1 MVIGVIA
8 KQRNSTSLVERK
20 LLLNDPW
27 YQLILEMMN
36 SVLKSVHGKRVLEV
50 GCGFG
55 GFCIRIAEKGAD
67 VVGLDISSSAIR
79 KARNLAKQASIRS
92 QVDFI
97 VGDAQFL
104 PFRDRSSRIV
114 VCSETL
120 EHVPNYEQAFDELVR
135 VTEKGGCLCVTVPNL
150 LSTFFF
156 ECVVLLSIGQPQYVK
171 KFFSVE
177 KEHVFHF
184 FKVKKLFSRR
194 ELKIAKI
201 RGTDLFHLSL
211 VIRKALKRNDYLR
224 APTPFKNHGLEIFFG
239 ATIGV
244 LARRE

>member
-1 MVIGVIA
+1 MIT
-8 KQRNSTSLVERK
+8 KQRYGTGLVKRK

-27 YQLILEMMN
+27 YQLILAMMK
-36 SVLKSVHGKRVLEV
+36 SVVQRVHGKRVLEV

-55 GFCIRIAEKGAD
+55 GFCIKIAEKGAD
-67 VVGLDISSSAIR
+67 VVGLDISVSAIM
-79 KARNLAKQASIRS
+79 KARNLAKRAKIRS
-92 QVDFI
+92 QIDFI

-104 PFRDRSSRIV
+104 PFRDRSGEIV

-120 EHVPNYEQAFDELVR
+120 EHVRNYEQAFDELVR
-135 VTEKGGCLCVTVPNL
+135 VTEKGGCLYVTVPNL

-156 ECVVLLSIGQPQYVK
+156 ESVILLSIGQPQNVK

-177 KEHVFHF
+177 KEHVFHL
-184 FKVKKLFSRR
+184 FKIKKLFSRR
-194 ELKIAKI
+194 DLKIAKI
-201 RGTDLFHLSL
+201 QGTDLFHLSL
-211 VIRKALKRNDYLR
+211 AIRKALKRDDYLR
-224 APTPFKNHGLEIFFG
+224 VPTLFKNHGLERLFG

>member
-1 MVIGVIA
+1 
-8 KQRNSTSLVERK
+8 
-20 LLLNDPW
+20 
-27 YQLILEMMN
+27 MMN
-36 SVLKSVHGKRVLEV
+36 PVVQRVRGKRILEV

-55 GFCIRIAEKGAD
+55 GFCIKIAKKGGD
-67 VVGLDISSSAIR
+67 VVGLDISLSAIR
-79 KARNLAKQASIRS
+79 KARNLAKRASIRS
-92 QVDFI
+92 QIDFV

-104 PFRDRSSRIV
+104 PFRDRSGEIV

-120 EHVPNYEQAFDELVR
+120 EHVHNYDLAFDELVR

-156 ECVVLLSIGQPQYVK
+156 ECVVLLSLGQPQYVK

-177 KEHVFHF
+177 KEHVFHL
-184 FKVKKLFSRR
+184 FKLKKLFSRR
-194 ELKIAKI
+194 DLKIAKI
-201 RGTDLFHLSL
+201 QGTDLFHLSL
-211 VIRKALKRNDYLR
+211 VMRKALKRDDYLKVP
-224 APTPFKNHGLEIFFG
+224 ALFENHGLGRLFG